1 MNPDCK
7 ILGHG
12 GMGIAHT
19 LPINTFE
26 SILKCLN
33 MGAEGVE
40 IDIQL
45 SKDSVWIIFH
55 DSDMSPATNL
65 SGSIFNN
72 NWQQIKGAYYM
83 NPLYAQYPVIHADEL
98 FHSIVNKENYIFS
111 LDLKNYQMNPDSN
124 YTDLL
129 ALKYTEWVI
138 KQDIVFNSYLTSSD
152 LNLLMKV
159 KSLNPDI
166 ETFIYSSDFQK
177 SKQEAL
183 VQNFEGISI
192 HINSLNQDLV
202 KEAHQSG
209 LKIAAFGI
217 NSGQSNIDAI
227 EYGVDYI
234 ETDQLQHI
242 LQITNN

>member
-1 MNPDCK
+1 
-7 ILGHG
+7 
-12 GMGIAHT
+12 
-19 LPINTFE
+19 
-26 SILKCLN
+26 
-33 MGAEGVE
+33 
-40 IDIQL
+40 
-45 SKDSVWIIFH
+45 
-55 DSDMSPATNL
+55 
-65 SGSIFNN
+65 
-72 NWQQIKGAYYM
+72 
-83 NPLYAQYPVIHADEL
+83 
-98 FHSIVNKENYIFS
+98 
-111 LDLKNYQMNPDSN
+111 MNPDSN